1 MSNILTSV
9 VNNDSPIVPITQEQR
24 KAQLRND
31 PLVFDLIQ
39 EALVVASQQ
48 QAAAA
53 AQAAFGR
60 IYTPFGPGDVIANQ
74 QETVTKGLWSGN
86 VGSLT
91 TFFTSSAQTVTQKQY
106 YYEVFQS
113 ASSAPLS
120 APQFSVAYGNKF
132 GSGSADQGGQVNDSP
147 ARAIYSQYKCMLLEP
162 GDNTFTINGVDTNQI
177 YIVNVNR
184 ARMRESLDPG
194 NIQISLAPL
203 SGAFVPNSSH
213 TGSNVKVLTTG
224 TPIKLV
230 DDSLITPASIG
241 QSGKRYHLIS
251 GSIEDGVFQPSN
263 PVYYGLLYPQ
273 LGVAVL
279 NADMLDKS
287 ASFNTVTGSGI
298 EGDNAFKLFTSISGA
313 AANFLDNT
321 GDRLAFEARSSEL
334 VKSTY
339 YFIRAKNSE
348 YNFSN
353 NPTFVTGADGDL
365 AEPTFVGDPKVYITT
380 VGLYNNRQ
388 ELLAVAK
395 LSKPLLKSFTREALI
410 KVKLDF

>member
-1 MSNILTSV
+1 MANTGQTNFTL
-9 VNNDSPIVPITQEQR
+9 EQR
-24 KAQLRND
+24 KLQLRND
-31 PLVFDLIQ
+31 PAVQELIQ
-39 EALVVASQQ
+39 ESIIQAANQ
-48 QAAAA
+48 QALAA
-53 AQAAFGR
+53 AQASFGR
-60 IYTPFGPGDVIANQ
+60 IYTPFVGGDVIANQ

-91 TFFTSSAQTVTQKQY
+91 TFFTSSTQTATQKQY

-113 ASSAPLS
+113 ASALPLA
-120 APQFSVAYGNKF
+120 APQFAVAYGNKL

-147 ARAIYSQYKCMLLEP
+147 ARAIYSQYKLMLLEP
-162 GDNTFTINGVDTNQI
+162 GDTTFTFAGQSSNQI

-194 NIQISLAPL
+194 NFQLSLAPL
-203 SGAFVPNSSH
+203 SGSGFANNVH

-224 TPIKLV
+224 KPIVLI
-230 DDSLITPASIG
+230 DDSALAPASIG
-241 QSGKRYHLIS
+241 QSGKRYNLVS
-251 GSIEDGVFQPSN
+251 GSIEEGIYNSSAPH
-263 PVYYGLLYPQ
+263 YYGLLYPQ

-279 NADMLDKS
+279 NGDTLDLS

-298 EGDNAFKLFTSISGA
+298 EGDNAYKLFTSISGA
-313 AANFLDNT
+313 SVHFTDNT
-321 GDRLAFEARSSEL
+321 GDPLAFEARSSEL

-339 YFIRAKNSE
+339 YFVRAKNSE

-353 NPTFVTGADGDL
+353 NPTFVTGSDG
-365 AEPTFVGDPKVYITT
+365 AIAQPTFINDPKVYITT
-380 VGLYNNRQ
+380 VGLYNNRT